1 MNAPLLGSKP
11 AAQSRAAKRALPL
24 PFAPALDRRR
34 FQSYLLLMLT
44 DIAVLFGG
52 MLLSGFI
59 YLGEAGIGPAV
70 ILAQLVLPLFLTIAL
85 YNNAY
90 SMQALSSWRQG
101 AMRSAG
107 SLAMAAAAV
116 VFIAF
121 YTKSSQTFSR
131 VVFTAGVVPTML
143 LLAIARS
150 EMARAVTAI
159 CGEVGQNV
167 LVIEDGGPHVEIDH
181 AIRVSARDHNLDPNS
196 GDPHALNRIGM
207 ALRNIDRVL
216 ISCLPERRAA
226 WAAVLKGASI
236 AGEVLDQTVAELGAL
251 GASERHGAGWLLV
264 STGPLAMRARIIKRF
279 MDIVLS
285 GLALIAL
292 SPLFLVVTLAI
303 LLEDG
308 GPVFFIQR
316 RTGLSNRFFEMIKFR
331 SMRTAMADNA
341 GAISTGRD
349 DPRITRVGKF
359 IRRTSI
365 DELPQL
371 VNIFLGDMS
380 VVGPR
385 PHALGSQ
392 AGTKLFWEIDER
404 YGHRHALKPGLT
416 GLAQVRGLRGAT
428 EVEDDLSGRLKA
440 DLEYVNNWTPWRD
453 ITIIFGTLRVIVH
466 DRAF

>member
-1 MNAPLLGSKP
+1 MSDAGDPGCPLRWSAGTVEGSAAVNAPFSSTPKAP
-11 AAQSRAAKRALPL
+11 TSAAPKLALSL
-24 PFAPALDRRR
+24 APALERRR
-34 FQSYLLLMLT
+34 FQCYLLLMLA
-44 DIAVLFGG
+44 DIAVLFAG
-52 MLLSGFI
+52 MLSMG
-59 YLGEAGIGPAV
+59 YLYQGQEGVAPAA

-90 SMQALSSWRQG
+90 SMQALDSWRQG

-121 YTKSSQTFSR
+121 YTKSSQSFSR
-131 VVFTAGVVPTML
+131 VIFTAGIVPTML

-150 EMARAVTAI
+150 EMAGAIKAI

-167 LVIEDGGPHVEIDH
+167 LVIEDGGPHVQIDH
-181 AIRVSARDHNLDPNS
+181 AIRVSASQHGLDPNS

-216 ISCLPERRAA
+216 ISCPPERRAA

-251 GASERHGAGWLLV
+251 GACERYGAGWLVV
-264 STGPLAMRARIIKRF
+264 STGPLAMRARIIKRL
-279 MDIVLS
+279 MDIILS
-285 GLALIAL
+285 ALALIVL
-292 SPLFLVVTLAI
+292 LPLFLVVTLAI

-308 GPVFFIQR
+308 GPVFFVQR
-316 RTGLSNRFFEMIKFR
+316 RTGLSNRFFEMFKFR
-331 SMRTAMADNA
+331 SMRSATSDTA
-341 GAISTGRD
+341 GAVSTGRD

-371 VNIFLGDMS
+371 INILIGDMS
-380 VVGPR
+380 DSGV
-385 PHALGSQ
+385 S
-392 AGTKLFWEIDER
+392 KLTWTWLC
-404 YGHRHALKPGLT
+404 A
-416 GLAQVRGLRGAT
+416 A
-428 EVEDDLSGRLKA
+428 RL
-440 DLEYVNNWTPWRD
+440 
-453 ITIIFGTLRVIVH
+453 
-466 DRAF
+466 